1 MEECLGPPALPRV
14 NTIGIKYIQGA
25 CKHEHFEKII
35 EEILGIKEEWLVG
48 LADHGK
54 RGFLIKLS
62 TDEQYRNV
70 CANFLGRKIPVV
82 PGCVIIVE
90 DLSSYRIRV
99 STASAAAAATLDASN
114 NDAPPNEIANPSQAV
129 GGRAQEERVATASDI
144 ILVGGLPENHS
155 ESDGRRSPQPLRGAD
170 LSGGTIII
178 HSDEKID
185 NEIMEFAKWVY
196 EATGVNGYIQE
207 WNGLKFFTVHPLKDL
222 EHALNSEI
230 KYEKTHELK
239 ARCTVFFTR
248 VDKNLLVKIKN
259 YTENKILHKN
269 AEKDSGVTIEDIRHI
284 GLGRTIRVHCRT
296 PTGAETIVKNGLL
309 IGGITLLK
317 GKLEKLN
324 PVVQCTHCWKVD
336 HKHRNCAQSLN
347 KEPPVC
353 GTCGKSGHHR
363 KDCPTPNDPKCILCD
378 GKHSSSAAR
387 CLVRQA
393 RIKEEI
399 EFEEEYLFATTSDRK
414 DVSQAGS
421 SSESTEQS
429 ASVST
434 LTREGSQI
442 AETDTAAMLA
452 ILANATATITS
463 APPFETEPDAT
474 ELHAAIAAAFKPVFN
489 SFDIV
494 KVIGDTAWR
503 RARGSREIFLEL
515 YKEYLRQNDMPVPK
529 LDSLLEE

>member
-25 CKHEHFEKII
+25 CIEDHYEKII

-48 LADHGK
+48 LADQGK
-54 RGFLIKLS
+54 KGFWLKLS
-62 TDEQYRNV
+62 TDEQYRNI
-70 CANFLGRKIPVV
+70 CATFLGRKLPVV
-82 PGCVIIVE
+82 PGCVMIVE
-90 DLSSYRIRV
+90 DLSSYRLRV
-99 STASAAAAATLDASN
+99 STASAAAAVMADAAN
-114 NDAPPNEIANPSQAV
+114 NDASHDK
-129 GGRAQEERVATASDI
+129 GGSSNQTPTGAQKVAIASDI
-144 ILVGGLPENHS
+144 VLIGGLAENG
-155 ESDGRRSPQPLRGAD
+155 ENPSPPLLLGAD

-178 HSDEKID
+178 PSNSKTDKG
-185 NEIMEFAKWVY
+185 IMEFTNWVY

-207 WNGLKFFTVHPLKDL
+207 WHGLMFFTVHPLKDL
-222 EHALNSEI
+222 EIALNSGV

-248 VDKNLLVKIKN
+248 VEKDLLVKIKN
-259 YTENKILHKN
+259 VTENKNLHKK
-269 AEKDSGVTIEDIRHI
+269 AEEDSGVSIEDIRHI

-296 PTGAETIVKNGLL
+296 PTGAETIVKNGLP

-317 GKLEKLN
+317 GKLEILK

-336 HKHRNCAQSLN
+336 HKHRNCSLSLS

-353 GTCGKSGHHR
+353 GTCGKTGHRR
-363 KDCPTPNDPKCILCD
+363 KECPTPNDPKCVLCD

-387 CLVRQA
+387 CLVRQSK
-393 RIKEEI
+393 IKEEI
-399 EFEEEYLFATTSDRK
+399 EFEEEYLFATTNHQKNVSVQVGSSAELTQLSESVSDRM
-414 DVSQAGS
+414 
-421 SSESTEQS
+421 
-429 ASVST
+429 
-434 LTREGSQI
+434 REGSQI
-442 AETDTAAMLA
+442 ADTEAGAMLA

-474 ELHAAIAAAFKPVFN
+474 ELHAAIAAAFKPVFS

-529 LDSLLEE
+529 LDSLLED